1 MGMENFPSNL
11 MNHLK
16 QMMLLILWQ
25 AFHNKIHNKSQQNRK
40 QNLCIQNSSGK
51 SNFLNK
57 IFQFYL
63 QKKKICQ
70 IYQVVVSKLPRL
82 VRVPYPERQIEK
94 QEHRIWYKGPASP
107 SLVTH

>member
-25 AFHNKIHNKSQQNRK
+25 AFHNKIHNKSQQNWK
-40 QNLCIQNSSGK
+40 QNLNILTSSGK
-51 SNFLNK
+51 SNFLT
-57 IFQFYL
+57 IIQFYL

-70 IYQVVVSKLPRL
+70 IYQVVVSKLTRW

-94 QEHRIWYKGPASP
+94 QEHPICYKRIASP
-107 SLVTH
+107 SVW